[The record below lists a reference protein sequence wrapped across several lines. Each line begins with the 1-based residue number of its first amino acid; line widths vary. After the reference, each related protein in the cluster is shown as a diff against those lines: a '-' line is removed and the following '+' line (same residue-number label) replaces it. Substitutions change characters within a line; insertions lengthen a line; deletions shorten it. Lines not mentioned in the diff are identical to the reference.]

1 LVVLWS
7 GGRGPGSAVYA
18 RVKCGSMAT
27 SASVTKL
34 LHAWRQGDEA
44 ALARLTPLVH
54 QELQR
59 IARRCM
65 RGERIGHSV
74 QATALVNEAYLR
86 LVGVQH
92 VNWQNRA
99 HFLAMSAR
107 LMRRILVELA
117 RARTREKRGGGAVRV
132 SLADGLLTSERGH
145 DVVALDDALEAL
157 ARLEPRKSQV
167 VELRFFGG
175 LSVDEVSEALGISPE
190 TVMRDWKFS
199 KAWLM
204 NELQPAER

>member
-1 LVVLWS
+1 
-7 GGRGPGSAVYA
+7 
-18 RVKCGSMAT
+18 
-27 SASVTKL
+27 
-34 LHAWRQGDEA
+34 
-44 ALARLTPLVH
+44 
-54 QELQR
+54 
-59 IARRCM
+59 
-65 RGERIGHSV
+65 
-74 QATALVNEAYLR
+74 
-86 LVGVQH
+86 
-92 VNWQNRA
+92 
-99 HFLAMSAR
+99 MSAR

-132 SLADGLLTSERGH
+132 SLAEGLLTSERGH

-175 LSVDEVSEALGISPE
+175 LSVDEVSESLGISPE